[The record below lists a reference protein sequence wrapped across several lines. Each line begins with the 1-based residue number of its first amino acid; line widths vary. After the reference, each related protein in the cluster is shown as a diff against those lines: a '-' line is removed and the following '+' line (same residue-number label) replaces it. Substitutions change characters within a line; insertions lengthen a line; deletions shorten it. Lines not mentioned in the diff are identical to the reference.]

1 MDLATIFGLIT
12 GTGLIIASMIIEGSK
27 GGIPITEFWSTSS
40 MLIVLG
46 GTIAATSVA
55 FRMNEVTRVLLLIKF
70 AFTKPKFISHELVQT
85 FIDLAEIGRKGPAEL
100 ENEMGNI
107 KNFFIKD
114 GVEFIT
120 QGIKLEDLRE
130 IQSKEKILGIP
141 ESPMKLI

>member
-55 FRMNEVTRVLLLIKF
+55 FRMNEVTLSLIH
-70 AFTKPKFISHELVQT
+70 I
-85 FIDLAEIGRKGPAEL
+85 
-100 ENEMGNI
+100 
-107 KNFFIKD
+107 
-114 GVEFIT
+114 
-120 QGIKLEDLRE
+120 
-130 IQSKEKILGIP
+130 
-141 ESPMKLI
+141 